1 MSINKTEM
9 LNPLKK
15 SSTAIHKKI
24 HIDKPSNTINPGK
37 SFYRHINQTWLNSV
51 EIPKH
56 LNRYSVSI
64 EVEEYIDKFLYK
76 IILDSTKHSGGED
89 AHVKKTIETL
99 ALSITRPEV
108 QDNNTQRLKQSVR
121 SFACIHSIEDVG
133 VSIGNMWRCGIPT
146 LLSISTEIHPT
157 TKKYVMSIQPGQL
170 SLGTPQFYFS
180 NNFIFHSKE
189 TKEHYTKFL
198 LFIKKEFDLTQNI
211 EDAVSLEA
219 SLSKEYSLLDENDRK
234 FISVNTLI
242 NNYPAIPWK
251 LMFNTVGVSENECM
265 IVCEKWIK
273 KINKLFKTLPISEWI
288 NILSLHTLIHGYSTL
303 PEPFKSHGF
312 QFFSRYLGKNNLILP
327 PPITRVLNIYK
338 STIPQHLSYMFV
350 KKVLSPSG
358 KRDATKFTQT
368 IIDSAQERIKTNTWL
383 NLRGKKKVI
392 EKIHRMDKRIY
403 YPDENKTPSLSSKVT
418 LSNDCLLSN
427 VYALSNENIN
437 KNFDLIGK
445 TESTNKLW
453 YHQPYVVNAYYYMD
467 RNLFCIPAAS
477 FLFPLYDPDKL
488 GWNYG
493 AIGSTIGHE
502 IIHAFDEDGQ
512 MYNED
517 GEMKPM
523 WSSSDMSEYKKM
535 MKRLADLF
543 SKEKVYSV
551 HIKGDE
557 TVSENLADLGGI
569 QVSLQALKT
578 VLKDMKA
585 SPEKRLYELREFFT
599 AYATSWRTVIRRG
612 NALTRLYTDPHA
624 PAEQRVN
631 LIVSQVDEWYEAF
644 DIKETDA
651 MYVKPEDRIIIF

>member
-1 MSINKTEM
+1 M

-15 SSTAIHKKI
+15 SSKNNHEKI
-24 HIDKPSNTINPGK
+24 HIDNPSNTINPGK
-37 SFYRHINQTWLNSV
+37 SFYNHINQAWLKSV

-56 LNRYSVSI
+56 LNKYSISI
-64 EVEEYIDKFLYK
+64 QVEEYIDNFLHK
-76 IILDSTKHSGGED
+76 IILDSTKNSGGED

-108 QDNNTQRLKQSVR
+108 QDNNTERLKQSVR
-121 SFACIHSIEDVG
+121 SFACIHRVEDVG
-133 VSIGNMWRCGIPT
+133 VSIANMWRCGIPT

-157 TKKYVMSIQPGQL
+157 TKKYVMSIKPGQL

-198 LFIKKEFDLTQNI
+198 LFIKREFDLTQNI
-211 EDAVSLEA
+211 ESAVSLEA
-219 SLSKEYSLLDENDRK
+219 SLSKEYSLLDGNDK
-234 FISVNTLI
+234 KIISINTLI
-242 NNYPAIPWK
+242 ETYPAIPWRV
-251 LMFNTVGVSENECM
+251 MFNTVGVSQDECM
-265 IVCEKWIK
+265 IICEKWIK

-288 NILSLHTLIHGYSTL
+288 NILSLHTLIHGLITL
-303 PEPFKSHGF
+303 PEPIKSHAF
-312 QFFSRYLGKNNLILP
+312 QFFSRYLGSNNLIVP

-338 STIPQHLSYMFV
+338 GIIPQHLTYLFI
-350 KKVLSPSG
+350 KKFLSPNG

-368 IIDSAQERIKTNTWL
+368 IIDSAEKRIKTNPWL

-392 EKIHRMDKRIY
+392 EKIHKMEKRIY
-403 YPDENKTPSLSSKVT
+403 YPDVNKQPTLSSKVV
-418 LSNDCLLSN
+418 LNRDCLLSN
-427 VYALSNENIN
+427 IYALSNENMN
-437 KNFDLIGK
+437 KNFELIGK
-445 TESTNKLW
+445 TESSNKVW
-453 YHQPYVVNAYYYMD
+453 YHQPYIVNAYYYTDINM
-467 RNLFCIPAAS
+467 FCIPAAS
-477 FLFPLYDPDKL
+477 FFFPLYDPEKL

-517 GEMKPM
+517 GENKPM
-523 WSSSDMSEYKKM
+523 WSSSDMSEYRKKM
-535 MKRLADLF
+535 KKLADLF
-543 SKEKVYSV
+543 SKEKVFSV

-569 QVSLQALKT
+569 QVSLHALKT
-578 VLKDMKA
+578 VLEDMKA

-599 AYATSWRTVIRRG
+599 GYATSWRTVVRRG
-612 NALTRLYTDPHA
+612 NALTRIYTDPHA

-644 DIKETDA
+644 GIKETDA